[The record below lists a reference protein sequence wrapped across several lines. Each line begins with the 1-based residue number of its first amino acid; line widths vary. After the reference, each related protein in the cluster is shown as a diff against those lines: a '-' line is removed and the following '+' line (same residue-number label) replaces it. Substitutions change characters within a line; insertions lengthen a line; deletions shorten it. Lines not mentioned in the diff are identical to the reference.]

1 MVQNEMIRLS
11 PVFKD
16 YIWGGTKIRD
26 VLHKDTGSLDR
37 IAESWEFS
45 SHADGQSVIASGE
58 YAGLTLGKYF
68 DAVGWDKTGYFGQR
82 SRQLPCMVKF
92 IDACENLSIQV
103 HPADGYAHRHEHDN
117 GKNEM
122 WYIMSAEEGA
132 FIYVGFN
139 RDTSRREVLRRIR
152 DNSIE
157 EILNKIPVRK
167 GDSFFIPAGTVHAI
181 GAGCFICEIQQTSN
195 VTYRLYDYGRLD
207 KDGKLRPLQVKK
219 ALDVLNYRRL
229 HVSQDEQS
237 GLYHIGT
244 ASSKMLA
251 RTNWFTVTKYDVD
264 GELQISVMRSP
275 YSLYKAFIVV
285 DGEGQ
290 AVLPEGRQAICAGST
305 WLLKQQAPLRISG
318 HCSVLIVNL

>member
-1 MVQNEMIRLS
+1 MAQNEMIQLL

-16 YIWGGTKIRD
+16 YLWGGTKIRD
-26 VLHKDTGSLDR
+26 IFRKDTGSLDR

-45 SHADGQSVIASGE
+45 SHAEGQSVIATGE
-58 YAGLTLGKYF
+58 YAGKTLSDYF
-68 DAVGWDKTGYFGQR
+68 AAVGWNKTGGFGR
-82 SRQLPCMVKF
+82 ENRNLPCMVKF

-103 HPADGYAHRHEHDN
+103 HPSDTYARRHERDN

-122 WYIMSAEEGA
+122 WYIMDAEENA

-139 RDTSRREVLRRIR
+139 KETNRKEVLRRIG
-152 DNSIE
+152 DNTIE
-157 EILNKIPVRK
+157 EILNKVPVRK
-167 GDSFFIPAGTVHAI
+167 GDSFFIPAGTIHAI

-207 KDGKLRPLQVKK
+207 RNGQPRSLQIKK
-219 ALDVLNYRRL
+219 GLDVLDYHRL
-229 HVSQDEQS
+229 HIMQDEQS

-264 GELQISVMRSP
+264 GDLQISVMRSP
-275 YSLYKAFIVV
+275 YSLYKAFVVV
-285 DGEGQ
+285 DGEGEVETPGGSQ
-290 AVLPEGRQAICAGST
+290 HIRAGYT